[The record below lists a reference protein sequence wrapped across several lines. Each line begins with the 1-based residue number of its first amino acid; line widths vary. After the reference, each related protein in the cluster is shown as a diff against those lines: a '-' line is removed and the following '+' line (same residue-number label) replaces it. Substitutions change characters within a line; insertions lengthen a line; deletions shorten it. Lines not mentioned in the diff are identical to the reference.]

1 MLFKNKIVDPIDDP
15 MDTIE
20 NESVDGNRIFYIR
33 IEFDRHHK
41 GLHRNSFAD
50 SKYTGAVLC
59 AKLKIIRQDRGEF
72 NLKTDLKLG

>member
-33 IEFDRHHK
+33 IEFNRHNK
-41 GLHRNSFAD
+41 GLHRLSFSD
-50 SKYTGAVLC
+50 HK
-59 AKLKIIRQDRGEF
+59 
-72 NLKTDLKLG
+72 